1 MEVCISNASCLGLS
15 SVLRRLLRLSRKEG
29 WDWLAMAAL
38 GQRGRSPI
46 YSCIVS
52 IVGVTQETDWP
63 KVNQEG
69 QQQIPFG
76 SLFSQVLAQGLS
88 RGEQSGP
95 VTSLEHLSGWLL
107 YNIISSSPE

>member
-1 MEVCISNASCLGLS
+1 
-15 SVLRRLLRLSRKEG
+15 
-29 WDWLAMAAL
+29 MAAL

-52 IVGVTQETDWP
+52 IVGGLRKRTGP
-63 KVNQEG
+63 KVIQEG

-88 RGEQSGP
+88 GE
-95 VTSLEHLSGWLL
+95 
-107 YNIISSSPE
+107 SSQGQ